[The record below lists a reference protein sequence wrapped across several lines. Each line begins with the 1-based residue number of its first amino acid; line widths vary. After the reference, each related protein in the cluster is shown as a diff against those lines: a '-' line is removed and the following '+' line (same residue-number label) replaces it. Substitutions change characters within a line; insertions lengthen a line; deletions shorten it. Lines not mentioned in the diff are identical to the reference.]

1 MCAPHALRVSYRAVA
16 RARTQSIAQSVVL
29 LQVCTARRQRCCG
42 GCVDAVAAT
51 RAAPRARQVGASRGG
66 PRLAARFVPTLAF
79 MRRLGRFVAVCMTG
93 DILVRGRALA
103 SACDAC
109 SPMGHAQ
116 TALGKARFKCSS
128 GLTCVIFSISS
139 ASWIMGVSW
148 VGWAQMRVWGVM
160 ALEREPWLE
169 YAARARCCGLSLRL
183 VDLYPAPGMSV
194 SKSAAWCSWGRCCGV
209 SGAWRMR
216 VMT

>member
-1 MCAPHALRVSYRAVA
+1 MFIGFDLCHILYLYLSLYFIRVVNY
-16 RARTQSIAQSVVL
+16 
-29 LQVCTARRQRCCG
+29 G
-42 GCVDAVAAT
+42 
-51 RAAPRARQVGASRGG
+51 
-66 PRLAARFVPTLAF
+66 RL
-79 MRRLGRFVAVCMTG
+79 
-93 DILVRGRALA
+93 
-103 SACDAC
+103 
-109 SPMGHAQ
+109 
-116 TALGKARFKCSS
+116 
-128 GLTCVIFSISS
+128 
-139 ASWIMGVSW
+139 

-169 YAARARCCGLSLRL
+169 YAARARCYGLSLRL